1 MKETKIAL
9 GTWSWGSGA
18 VGGDQV
24 FGNHLELDNLKPV
37 FDAAMKV
44 GLNVWDTA
52 TVSGKYDREH
62 PLPAGSDRG
71 EKYNPVLDKIETLT
85 AAMKEIG
92 QHYGASCSQVGIA
105 WAMGKGVVPVIG
117 ATKPQHVLEAAET
130 AKIQLTPAEMLKLEV
145 LAESAGIDTRG
156 SWEHTME

>member
-1 MKETKIAL
+1 M
-9 GTWSWGSGA
+9 
-18 VGGDQV
+18 
-24 FGNHLELDNLKPV
+24 
-37 FDAAMKV
+37 
-44 GLNVWDTA
+44 
-52 TVSGKYDREH
+52 
-62 PLPAGSDRG
+62 
-71 EKYNPVLDKIETLT
+71 LDKIETLT

-105 WAMGKGVVPVIG
+105 WAMGKGVVPIIG